1 MRYLVLFLAVVT
13 AILMTGAVLAGAN
26 SLSLQETS
34 LASFGE
40 VYEVNLGANGLLYVS
55 DYEAKQ
61 IWCFD
66 PANLTASKY
75 QLAINVSDARPDN
88 AGNIWFTDGGPTFAR
103 LNPNTNQAESWDVPV
118 THNLQG
124 LAFDLAGKLWMT
136 EWINFESKIYRF
148 DVNSTQLCTYTLPL
162 DATHD
167 GSSQSNY
174 ILADQNK
181 LWIANRGEQRIYR
194 IDPSLNQATWWQI
207 PSSASRPVGIALDG
221 QGNLWWADEGLNALA
236 SLNPNTSIMIR
247 YNLPHAAAP
256 KMLALNSGLVWY
268 TASAIGTPG
277 YLGAL
282 TPGQATGVTLPP
294 LTTQTYST
302 TQECSPSWGAGTPL
316 FVSASTPAVTWS
328 TAAITPTLNTGGWE
342 VHQMP
347 NGSLPYGISLE
358 NQNLWISDQG
368 RQKLMRLPLKSLVAN
383 KIFLPFVRR

>member
-1 MRYLVLFLAVVT
+1 MRYLVLFLAIV
-13 AILMTGAVLAGAN
+13 AALLMTGAVLAGAN

-61 IWCFD
+61 IWRFD

-103 LNPNTNQAESWDVPV
+103 LNPNTNQAESWEVPV

-124 LAFDLAGKLWMT
+124 LVFDLSGKLWMT
-136 EWINFESKIYRF
+136 EWINFKSKIYRF
-148 DVNSTQLCTYTLPL
+148 DVNSTELCTYTLPL

-194 IDPSLNQATWWQI
+194 LDPALNQATWWQI

-236 SLNPNTSIMIR
+236 SLNPNTNIMTR

-268 TASAIGTPG
+268 TASAIGAAGVPG
-277 YLGAL
+277 RINAGPGHWNHPSPPRQPDLRHYPGVQSQLGGRNAIICLCHQPCRIPGAL
-282 TPGQATGVTLPP
+282 LP
-294 LTTQTYST
+294 
-302 TQECSPSWGAGTPL
+302 
-316 FVSASTPAVTWS
+316 
-328 TAAITPTLNTGGWE
+328 
-342 VHQMP
+342 
-347 NGSLPYGISLE
+347 
-358 NQNLWISDQG
+358 
-368 RQKLMRLPLKSLVAN
+368 
-383 KIFLPFVRR
+383 